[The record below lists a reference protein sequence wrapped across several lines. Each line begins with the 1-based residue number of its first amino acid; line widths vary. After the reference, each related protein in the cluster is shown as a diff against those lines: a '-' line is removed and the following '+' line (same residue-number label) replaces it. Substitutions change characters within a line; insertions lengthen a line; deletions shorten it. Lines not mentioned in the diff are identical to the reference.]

1 MADLAKL
8 TAELDRLTEIR
19 RKGIKSYEISST
31 GGGSRRLEY
40 RSDAELAEAIADLER
55 RIAALSGGSVR
66 MVRFSSSKGI

>member
-8 TAELDRLTEIR
+8 TAELGRLTDIR

-55 RIAALSGGSVR
+55 RIATLSGGSVR